1 MGRGEKRKSE
11 KMRQMDKPDIRFN
24 MYILL
29 LDLAFIGPSA
39 DSDPCMPNE

>member
-11 KMRQMDKPDIRFN
+11 KKRQMDKPNIRFN

-29 LDLAFIGPSA
+29 LDLAFTGPSA
-39 DSDPCMPNE
+39 DADPLIPNK